1 MRSIRLFITAVAVS
15 LFAADACVPEQK
27 EFSDDV
33 NISQSGNAKPD
44 NGDGD
49 KEEVTGVVRKTHP
62 RLFITSDDLATV
74 KANAAE
80 GEGKTIYEAMK
91 KRVDDLIATGI
102 TFPDPLVNSGEHN
115 KNHEIGFRASDA
127 AMVWLISG
135 DKKYL
140 EHAKTILR
148 EMIDYYQLRVDNNLN
163 IAWYVYSQICGLCA
177 YDWIYNDLT
186 PAERKDFGED
196 LYKVMYDIAWH
207 GSGVRPSR
215 YRENIS
221 DHTSGNYGIAVLP
234 WYLSLTF
241 YGEGINDK

>member
-1 MRSIRLFITAVAVS
+1 LSDVSNSIGT
-15 LFAADACVPEQK
+15 PQK
-27 EFSDDV
+27 PGGNGGTGGGSKPVDG
-33 NISQSGNAKPD
+33 SGP
-44 NGDGD
+44 
-49 KEEVTGVVRKTHP
+49 VRKGHP
-62 RLFITSDDLATV
+62 RLFFTAEDIPTI
-74 KANAAE
+74 KANAA
-80 GEGKTIYEAMK
+80 GDYSKVYEAMK
-91 KRVDDLIATGI
+91 KRIDDLMATGI

-115 KNHEIGFRASDA
+115 KNHEIGFRAADA

-148 EMIDYYQLRVDNNLN
+148 EMIDYYQLRVNNNLN

-186 PAERKDFGED
+186 ASERSTFGKD

-207 GSGVRPSR
+207 GSGVRAAR

-221 DHTSGNYGIAVLP
+221 DHTSGNYGITVLP

-241 YGEGINDK
+241 TVRA